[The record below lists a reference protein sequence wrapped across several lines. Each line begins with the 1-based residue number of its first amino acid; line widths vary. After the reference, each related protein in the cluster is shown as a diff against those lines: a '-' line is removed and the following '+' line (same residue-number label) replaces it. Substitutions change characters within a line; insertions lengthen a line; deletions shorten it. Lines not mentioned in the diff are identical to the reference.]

1 MRSNQLSYPAIILLS
16 GCKGTT
22 FLETTKIFRE
32 NIFYFADFSYFCGVD
47 IPLTNNKRTK
57 TRMGKQRID
66 IEYPL
71 TTKSPN
77 IIWEQISSAH
87 GLERW
92 LADHVKEEN
101 GIFTFTWGEPWTQQ
115 DIRQAHLIE
124 SVKHDHIRLKWDYD
138 DDTDSESYWE
148 MRIGKSDLTH
158 YLTLFITDFAEDD
171 DADGLKILWES
182 NLDRLHRAS
191 GL

>member
-1 MRSNQLSYPAIILLS
+1 MA
-16 GCKGTT
+16 
-22 FLETTKIFRE
+22 
-32 NIFYFADFSYFCGVD
+32 
-47 IPLTNNKRTK
+47 
-57 TRMGKQRID
+57 KQKID

-71 TTKSPN
+71 TTKSPA

-92 LADHVKEEN
+92 FADHVKEEE
-101 GIFTFTWGEPWTQQ
+101 GVFTFKWGEPWTEQ
-115 DIRQAHLIE
+115 DIRVAHVIE
-124 SVKHDHIRLKWDYD
+124 AVKNDHITLKWED
-138 DDTDSESYWE
+138 DEADEEDYWE
-148 MRIGKSDLTH
+148 MRIAQSDLTH
-158 YLTLFITDFAEDD
+158 HLNLLITDFAEDD

>member
-1 MRSNQLSYPAIILLS
+1 MA
-16 GCKGTT
+16 
-22 FLETTKIFRE
+22 
-32 NIFYFADFSYFCGVD
+32 
-47 IPLTNNKRTK
+47 
-57 TRMGKQRID
+57 KQRID

-71 TTKSPN
+71 TTESPN

-92 LADHVKEEN
+92 LADHVTEED
-101 GIFTFTWGEPWTQQ
+101 GVFVFTWGEPWTEQ
-115 DIRQAHLIE
+115 DIRRAHLIE
-124 SVKHDHIRLKWDYD
+124 YVKYDHIKLQWED
-138 DDTDSESYWE
+138 DEQEGNDAFWE
-148 MRIGKSDLTH
+148 MRIEKSDLTNH
-158 YLTLFITDFAEDD
+158 LNLIITDFAEDG

>member
-1 MRSNQLSYPAIILLS
+1 MA
-16 GCKGTT
+16 
-22 FLETTKIFRE
+22 
-32 NIFYFADFSYFCGVD
+32 
-47 IPLTNNKRTK
+47 
-57 TRMGKQRID
+57 KQKID

-71 TTKSPN
+71 TTKSPA

-92 LADHVKEEN
+92 FADHVKEKE
-101 GIFTFTWGEPWTQQ
+101 GVFTFTWGEPWTEQ
-115 DIRQAHLIE
+115 DIRVAHVIE
-124 SVKHDHIRLKWDYD
+124 AVKNDHITLKWED
-138 DDTDSESYWE
+138 DEADEEDYWE
-148 MRIGKSDLTH
+148 MRIAQSDLTH
-158 YLTLFITDFAEDD
+158 HLNLLITDFAEDD

>member
-1 MRSNQLSYPAIILLS
+1 MN
-16 GCKGTT
+16 
-22 FLETTKIFRE
+22 TTK
-32 NIFYFADFSYFCGVD
+32 
-47 IPLTNNKRTK
+47 
-57 TRMGKQRID
+57 QRLN

-71 TTKSPN
+71 RTKSPN
-77 IIWEQISSAH
+77 IVWEQISTAH

-92 LADHVKEEN
+92 LADHIEELEDDV
-101 GIFTFTWGEPWTQQ
+101 ISLTWGEVWTEHHTLEAK
-115 DIRQAHLIE
+115 ILERQKNNL
-124 SVKHDHIRLKWDYD
+124 IRLQWVNED
-138 DDTDSESYWE
+138 DPEAYWE

>member
-1 MRSNQLSYPAIILLS
+1 M
-16 GCKGTT
+16 T
-22 FLETTKIFRE
+22 
-32 NIFYFADFSYFCGVD
+32 
-47 IPLTNNKRTK
+47 
-57 TRMGKQRID
+57 KQRID

-92 LADHVKEEN
+92 FADHVKESE
-101 GIFTFTWGEPWTQQ
+101 GVFTFTWGEPWTEQ
-115 DIRQAHLIE
+115 DVRTAQLIE
-124 SVKHDHIRLKWDYD
+124 YVKYDHIRLKWD
-138 DDTDSESYWE
+138 TDEDEEDYWE
-148 MRIGKSDLTH
+148 MRIEKSDLTQH
-158 YLTLFITDFAEDD
+158 LNLLITDFADDEDV
-171 DADGLKILWES
+171 DGLKILWES